1 VGYVKLLPV
10 LITKQLE
17 MRLENI
23 WKPTIKIA
31 KKDWNS
37 YETSWDFEQLPLLS
51 KENKSEDISSS
62 YQNYRSKCK
71 QMTDEMKSLEEEN
84 NRIFIEAYGLQ
95 DELTPEV
102 PIEEITLFANPH
114 YRYKGNLT
122 DEEREFRFK
131 TDTVKELLSYA
142 VGCMMGRYSL
152 DKPGLVYAQAEDKDF
167 SSAQYKRF
175 PADNDGIIPIR
186 QDELFDTDDITSR
199 LCRFIE
205 TVWGRNYL
213 ESNLDFIAEHIAPK
227 SRESSRE
234 AIRIYFVNDF
244 YKDHCRTYKKRPI
257 YWLFTS
263 GKEKAFQA
271 IVYLH
276 RYNESTL
283 SRMRT
288 EYVLPLQTK
297 INRQIESL
305 EQDIK
310 TADSTSAKNKIQKTI
325 TLLLKQKEELIIF
338 DEKLRHFADK
348 RIKIDLD
355 DGVKVN
361 YAKFGDLLADVESIT
376 GKD

>member
-1 VGYVKLLPV
+1 
-10 LITKQLE
+10 
-17 MRLENI
+17 M
-23 WKPTIKIA
+23 
-31 KKDWNS
+31 
-37 YETSWDFEQLPLLS
+37 
-51 KENKSEDISSS
+51 
-62 YQNYRSKCK
+62 
-71 QMTDEMKSLEEEN
+71 
-84 NRIFIEAYGLQ
+84 
-95 DELTPEV
+95 
-102 PIEEITLFANPH
+102 
-114 YRYKGNLT
+114 
-122 DEEREFRFK
+122 
-131 TDTVKELLSYA
+131 
-142 VGCMMGRYSL
+142 
-152 DKPGLVYAQAEDKDF
+152 
-167 SSAQYKRF
+167 
-175 PADNDGIIPIR
+175 
-186 QDELFDTDDITSR
+186 
-199 LCRFIE
+199 
-205 TVWGRNYL
+205 
-213 ESNLDFIAEHIAPK
+213 
-227 SRESSRE
+227 
-234 AIRIYFVNDF
+234 YFVNDF